1 MRGFL
6 QRTIKSISTPFEG
19 IFDHD
24 SGAFEVSGFM
34 EDSTIPETN
43 SRLGDRQN
51 DMACSCVEAQTQTSQ
66 CSSPRRVPNRD
77 FSGVATTDA
86 ISASGEEDRGAEEP
100 RFVEGPN
107 RIVIIHDG
115 NRNSLL
121 FALTEET
128 VSRILEMIR
137 ATRAFAPIESRYEEL
152 CRTIRM
158 NEARIELIKRNLE
171 EDGHMASNRKEI
183 AESLKEREEALQ
195 RDVECKS
202 ELERE
207 VQFRRFKLKLLQ
219 EESQESFEQILTEAN
234 LLEPPAAE
242 LTEME
247 DRGSPT
253 DSALGSHSPNS
264 GISEPREPAVSPEE
278 AEGTVI
284 EMSKQAEAVAARQE
298 YEEASHWARSAEQQ
312 FMERQQAYEQD
323 ILEYGSTA
331 SRTEID
337 LFHVQRGR
345 DLAKNLNE
353 AEDAWEKA
361 RVRAKALGVL
371 SNNSYQESNFVDD
384 VEDGYRL
391 SQDPSGKVIKPA
403 HGTIEAWA
411 DGVAPGGS
419 GDDGPMPD
427 VDDWDTETIGPY
439 DSVSVVAEPRQ
450 RTRIDRWRSLCE
462 ATVVERSSYR

>member
-24 SGAFEVSGFM
+24 SGASEVSRFM
-34 EDSTIPETN
+34 EGSTSPKTI
-43 SRLGDRQN
+43 SRLGDTQDN
-51 DMACSCVEAQTQTSQ
+51 LTCPYAEAQTQTST
-66 CSSPRRVPNRD
+66 CSSPHRVPGRD
-77 FSGVATTDA
+77 ISGVTSTDA
-86 ISASGEEDRGAEEP
+86 RSASGEEDHEAEEP

-107 RIVIIHDG
+107 RIVVIHDG

-128 VSRILEMIR
+128 VSGILEMIR
-137 ATRAFAPIESRYEEL
+137 ATRAFAPIASRYEEL
-152 CRTIRM
+152 CKTIRM

-171 EDGHMASNRKEI
+171 EDGHMASNRKEV
-183 AESLKEREEALQ
+183 AGSLEEREEALH

-219 EESQESFEQILTEAN
+219 EESQERFEQILTEAN
-234 LLEPPAAE
+234 LLELPASE
-242 LTEME
+242 ITEME
-247 DRGSPT
+247 DRGSHT
-253 DSALGSHSPNS
+253 GSALGSHSPNS
-264 GISEPREPAVSPEE
+264 PIPEPEEPTISPEE
-278 AEGTVI
+278 TEATAI

-298 YEEASHWARSAEQQ
+298 YDEASHWARSAEQQ

-384 VEDGYRL
+384 AEDGYRL

-403 HGTIEAWA
+403 HGTIEVWA
-411 DGVAPGGS
+411 DGVAQGET

-462 ATVVERSSYR
+462 ATVVE